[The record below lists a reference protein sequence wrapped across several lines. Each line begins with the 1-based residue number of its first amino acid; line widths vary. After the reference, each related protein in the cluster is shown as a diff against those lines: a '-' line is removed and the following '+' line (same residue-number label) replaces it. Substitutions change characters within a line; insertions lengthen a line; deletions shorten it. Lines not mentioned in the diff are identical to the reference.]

1 MVKVPVIVK
10 LANYYGKIYVI
21 RKMILSYG
29 FYQDFRAIYVHLVK
43 KKAWLFWD
51 LNVCKVFESTTN
63 WIMGS
68 GNEFYG
74 EKACSEL
81 ADFYKEYSQ
90 KKNRYVSVEFV
101 EMSVRN
107 IWFGRIIKIE
117 MF

>member
-1 MVKVPVIVK
+1 MV
-10 LANYYGKIYVI
+10 Y
-21 RKMILSYG
+21 
-29 FYQDFRAIYVHLVK
+29 
-43 KKAWLFWD
+43 
-51 LNVCKVFESTTN
+51 
-63 WIMGS
+63 
-68 GNEFYG
+68 EFYG

-81 ADFYKEYSQ
+81 ADFYKEHSQ

>member
-1 MVKVPVIVK
+1 MYVRYLKVLPTGLWVVV
-10 LANYYGKIYVI
+10 Y
-21 RKMILSYG
+21 
-29 FYQDFRAIYVHLVK
+29 
-43 KKAWLFWD
+43 
-51 LNVCKVFESTTN
+51 
-63 WIMGS
+63 
-68 GNEFYG
+68 EFYG